1 MTLKKL
7 VKLATLTLAMI
18 APTSLFALTY
28 PLTPSNDVVG
38 QVHHVYTQEGER
50 IYDVARQ
57 YQMGFYEMI
66 ESNPDMN
73 RHSAIPTDFRI
84 TIPSEF
90 VLPNVPRE
98 GIVINLPE
106 LRLYYFS
113 KNGDQAI
120 VRTEPLAIGRFDW
133 LTPTLKSKIIEKNK
147 NPKWFV
153 PESIKE
159 ASARKGKIL
168 PDVVAAGPKNPL
180 GKFAMRLADRSY
192 LIHGTNAPMSIGKR
206 ASSGCMRM
214 YPEDIAELFQMVPV
228 NTPVYIINEY
238 FKLGWKNKALYLE
251 VHEPLQESA
260 EPAHVQIQQIT
271 DMINQMTHNKSVRI
285 NWNAVHTTLE
295 KQNGMPT
302 LISQPVA
309 FQTQDYEGY
318 YNNHP
323 GTVSGNVEIIRSHS
337 WKLPVR
343 LHPISMC

>member
-153 PESIKE
+153 PKSIQ
-159 ASARKGKIL
+159 AAAARKGIYY
-168 PDVVAAGPKNPL
+168 PDVVKAGPKNPL

-192 LIHGTNAPMSIGKR
+192 LIHGTNNPLTIGKR

-214 YPEDIAELFQMVPV
+214 YPEDIASLFQQVPIGTAV
-228 NTPVYIINEY
+228 HIINEP
-238 FKLGWKNKALYLE
+238 FKLGWRNNSLYLE
-251 VHEPLQESA
+251 VHEPLQEFA
-260 EPAHVQIQQIT
+260 EPEHIQIQQLT
-271 DMINQMTHNKSVRI
+271 QMIDEMTRGKSVRV
-285 NWNAVHTTLE
+285 NWAAVHATL
-295 KQNGMPT
+295 KSQNGVPMQ
-302 LISQPVA
+302 ISGPVRYR
-309 FQTQDYEGY
+309 THDYQGY
-318 YNNHP
+318 YRDHDNA
-323 GTVSGNVEIIRSHS
+323 SGDIQV
-337 WKLPVR
+337 VR
-343 LHPISMC
+343 VNSYNQ